1 MTRTR
6 RLRLRDV
13 LLAVTLTYAPVQARA
28 DVAPPTAPAES
39 AEEAALPPAPPSE
52 SPDADAGE
60 DESWGRVIVERT
72 ALRSGPGPSFR
83 QIGVA
88 RRGEAYRIIRRGT
101 RGYWWEVERPD
112 GTHAFVMGD
121 TMLVYALGDSASEP
135 PRQLRLFAP
144 APIPDAAGEIA
155 IIFSWLDG
163 SGLIAIR
170 PSVLIAPEFAFELD
184 LAAAVS
190 RAGRLFM
197 TGIGGIVNLAPRSPV
212 VPFFVGGGGVA
223 YSAPNADTFL
233 LERGVIG
240 MLYGGGGL
248 RFCLKQR
255 ITLRVEGRMRA
266 FFDPDRYVAKP
277 EVGGG
282 ITVFF

>member
-1 MTRTR
+1 MTRAR
-6 RLRLRDV
+6 CLRLV
-13 LLAVTLTYAPVQARA
+13 SALLAATLAYAPGLTHA
-28 DVAPPTAPAES
+28 DVAPPATVAEGTDPG
-39 AEEAALPPAPPSE
+39 ALPAAPETESSE
-52 SPDADAGE
+52 GEADE

-101 RGYWWEVERPD
+101 RGYWWEIERPD

-121 TMLVYALGDSASEP
+121 TMLVYALGDSETEP

-144 APIPDAAGEIA
+144 APIPDANGEIA

-163 SGLIAIR
+163 SGLIALR

-212 VPFFVGGGGVA
+212 VPFFVGGGGIA